1 MQYFDAVGRRKT
13 AIGKVRISLGTGKRI
28 VNDLNMKDYF
38 ERDILLQ
45 KIEQPLQLVELA
57 EKFDIKATVKGGGKS
72 AQADALKLAV
82 AKALLEYDDALRG
95 SLKKDGLL
103 TRDSRIVERKVVG
116 RPKARKKPQ
125 FSKR

>member
-13 AIGKVRISLGTGKRI
+13 AIGKVRISLGTGKRM
-28 VNDLNMKDYF
+28 VNDQTMKDYF

-103 TRDSRIVERKVVG
+103 TRDSRIVERKIVG

>member
-1 MQYFDAVGRRKT
+1 MQYFDAVGKRKT

-28 VNDLNMKDYF
+28 VNNLSMKEYF

-45 KIEQPLQLVELA
+45 TIEQPLKLVELA
-57 EKFDIKATVKGGGKS
+57 EKFDVKAQVKGGGKS

-82 AKALLEYDDALRG
+82 SKALLEYDEALRG
-95 SLKKDGLL
+95 TLKKEGFL
-103 TRDSRIVERKVVG
+103 TRDSRIVERKIVG
-116 RPKARKKPQ
+116 HPKARKKPQ